1 MLYADAILHPK
12 EILYLQ
18 KNALASNDEAIR
30 NKVTNG
36 MAHISLDGRIMN
48 AVSATCAEKIGGDL
62 AEEEAQAWDCFA
74 PLQRVLIVA
83 VAAAASASTKQK
95 NHKELNRLQ
104 RAVHAQVNSHFT
116 LLPIASSRLPFLK
129 FHIYKHQRSCLRI
142 SLSFLAGRRPLAY
155 EKRTQQL
162 VGPSCY
168 SRKWSPI
175 VYDTEGRRE

>member
-104 RAVHAQVNSHFT
+104 RAVHEQVTVTSLYC
-116 LLPIASSRLPFLK
+116 LLQIRGCHS
-129 FHIYKHQRSCLRI
+129 
-142 SLSFLAGRRPLAY
+142 
-155 EKRTQQL
+155 
-162 VGPSCY
+162 
-168 SRKWSPI
+168 
-175 VYDTEGRRE
+175 